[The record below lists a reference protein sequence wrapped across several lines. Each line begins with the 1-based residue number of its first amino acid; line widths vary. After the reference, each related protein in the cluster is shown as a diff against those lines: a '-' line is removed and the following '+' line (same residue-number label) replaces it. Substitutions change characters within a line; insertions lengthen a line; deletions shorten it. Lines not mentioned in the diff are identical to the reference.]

1 MPRYVKSTENWMEW
15 PESKF
20 YKPASMSNFYIILR
34 CLWPVIE
41 M

>member
-1 MPRYVKSTENWMEW
+1 MPRYMKSTENWMEW

-20 YKPASMSNFYIILR
+20 YKPASMNFYIILR